1 MARSIPTDILKESL
15 DARRRAEELLKGLL
29 SAKSQTEQYL
39 SDAGREDPVKKLTGR
54 SAIDNAIAST
64 RRMIETLDR
73 AMEQVRQ
80 ELSEQDLAEIESCT
94 DTRG

>member
-1 MARSIPTDILKESL
+1 MTRSIPTDILKESL
-15 DARRRAEELLKGLL
+15 DARRRAEDLLSGLL
-29 SAKSQTEQYL
+29 NAKSQTEQYL
-39 SDAGREDPVKKLTGR
+39 TDAGREDPVKKLTGR

-80 ELSEQDLAEIESCT
+80 ELSEQDLAEIESYSEIK
-94 DTRG
+94 G